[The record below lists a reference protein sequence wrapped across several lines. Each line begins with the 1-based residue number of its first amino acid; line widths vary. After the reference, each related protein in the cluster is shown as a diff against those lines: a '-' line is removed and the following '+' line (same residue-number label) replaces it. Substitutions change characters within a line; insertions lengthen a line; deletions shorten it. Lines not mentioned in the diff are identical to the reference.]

1 MYSML
6 IETVTAEF
14 CSVVAL
20 QLPDAS
26 LQIQWKISPQI
37 YFLPGQPLLSG
48 DDITI
53 KI

>member
-1 MYSML
+1 ML